1 MVLLQLVHRI
11 FLNKICSILILMSF
25 GSISVSAQ
33 VKYLEQYKLIL
44 DDILKSREIDTIY
57 YIVEDTCVES
67 SVKKNICSERIKY
80 GLPDKDEDI
89 YILNFP
95 LVKRHRLVFCVANSF
110 CDTKK
115 RQIITGGFTY
125 YFFDKKRP
133 RRILSKKNSAI

>member
-11 FLNKICSILILMSF
+11 FLNKICSRLILMSF